1 VSDQDLRTTLIEAR
15 DALIRLMDTTRSGTL
30 AVREESN
37 TLTRPRI
44 ELPLW
49 RLQNALDDIERAL
62 QSLGQSDNEGVYT
75 NRR

>member
-1 VSDQDLRTTLIEAR
+1 MSDQDLRTTLIEAR
-15 DALIRLMDTTRSGTL
+15 DALIRLMDKTRSGTL
-30 AVREESN
+30 AVWEESN

-62 QSLGQSDNEGVYT
+62 QSLGQSDDEGA
-75 NRR
+75 